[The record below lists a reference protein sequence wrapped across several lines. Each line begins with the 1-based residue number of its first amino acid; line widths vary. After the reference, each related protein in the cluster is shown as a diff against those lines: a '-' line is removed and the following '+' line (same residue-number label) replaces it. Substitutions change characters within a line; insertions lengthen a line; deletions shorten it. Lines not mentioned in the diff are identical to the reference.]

1 MGLAVTTAT
10 TTAVE
15 ASTST
20 SAAGD
25 SIASEASADSLA
37 ATIAEITVVWVDA
50 TAVAAIDEAT
60 AVEVVGGVEAVA
72 ERAPEEAVAG
82 QPGIAVRP
90 TGPVPAGV
98 EVRDPGVLFGEV
110 DIGIAEILRAQA
122 APVVEVVFGFVL
134 VEALRSGWFACEDEF
149 MTSLD
154 VDGLDVGLEVFPGG
168 DADFAVEDADG
179 GGVGVEGVETVLE
192 SW

>member
-15 ASTST
+15 ASTS
-20 SAAGD
+20 ACGD

-37 ATIAEITVVWVDA
+37 ATIAEITLVGVDA

-60 AVEVVGGVEAVA
+60 AVEVVGGVEDVTD
-72 ERAPEEAVAG
+72 RAPEEAVAG

-98 EVRDPGVLFGEV
+98 EVRDPSVLFGEV
-110 DIGIAEILRAQA
+110 DIGIAEVLRAQA
-122 APVVEVVFGFVL
+122 DPVVE
-134 VEALRSGWFACEDEF
+134 
-149 MTSLD
+149 
-154 VDGLDVGLEVFPGG
+154 
-168 DADFAVEDADG
+168 
-179 GGVGVEGVETVLE
+179 
-192 SW
+192 